1 MCVSN
6 SWSDLEAFI
15 KPSFLLI
22 DTCCFIVLQFQ
33 FVNSYLSLF
42 YIGFYLKDMER
53 LKEVSNI
60 SLSAFAGASPPHH
73 SLVPRS
79 ASVIRH
85 CCSLP
90 SSRHL
95 LSLLTCTDSV
105 NHPSIRPP
113 ICAPEEDAAG
123 VVSVTESAEAGPR
136 QFAAFPL
143 LQDPDACGLCAL
155 VLQSV
160 TQIQSM
166 TPPRPLAP
174 TARLRG
180 QRSSSLTLHALC
192 QDLNRNDQNLM

>member
-6 SWSDLEAFI
+6 SWCDLEAFI

-60 SLSAFAGASPPHH
+60 SLSAFVGFFF
-73 SLVPRS
+73 
-79 ASVIRH
+79 
-85 CCSLP
+85 LP
-90 SSRHL
+90 SSFFSSSFGFR
-95 LSLLTCTDSV
+95 
-105 NHPSIRPP
+105 HPSLFHSLPLTSFALSAYMHWFRKSP
-113 ICAPEEDAAG
+113 IHLYVRPEEDVAG

-166 TPPRPLAP
+166 TPTPPCTNR
-174 TARLRG
+174 RVKRSKVLRWPPPV
-180 QRSSSLTLHALC
+180 
-192 QDLNRNDQNLM
+192 